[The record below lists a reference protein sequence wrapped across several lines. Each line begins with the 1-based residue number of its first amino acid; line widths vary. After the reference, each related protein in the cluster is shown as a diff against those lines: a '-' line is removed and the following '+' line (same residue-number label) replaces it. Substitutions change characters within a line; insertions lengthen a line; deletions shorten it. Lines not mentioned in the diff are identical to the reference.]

1 MDNQV
6 VPKLP
11 GKLTKLKYETL
22 ATKYS
27 GSSQKCYC
35 TYPIM
40 LTLGCFSDLSPDWEF
55 ILSHDRFVG
64 FRSIRQKHH
73 NYGAQ

>member
-11 GKLTKLKYETL
+11 GKLTKLLYATL
-22 ATKYS
+22 AAKYNKS
-27 GSSQKCYC
+27 CHKCYH

-40 LTLGCFSDLSPDWEF
+40 LTLGCFSDLSLDSEF
-55 ILSHDRFVG
+55 IQSHDRFVG
-64 FRSIRQKHH
+64 FRSIRQKRH